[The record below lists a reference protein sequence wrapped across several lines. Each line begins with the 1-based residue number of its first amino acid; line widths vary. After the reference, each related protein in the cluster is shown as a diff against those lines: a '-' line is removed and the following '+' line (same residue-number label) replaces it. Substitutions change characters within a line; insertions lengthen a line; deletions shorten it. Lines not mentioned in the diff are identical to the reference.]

1 LIGIGWGISEA
12 TLEKRYRSLGVKT
25 VRQKNELHHTK
36 TAGSHLCLFFNLNFH
51 KSDDTCASDPRE
63 SALSCG
69 QNKTPTAFAI
79 GVSEFNLDD
88 DLLSHGET
96 PHYHR
101 RCIVSL
107 LSSGWDQV
115 VPMLYGRQEIRVP
128 NRGQLAPLQQN
139 GYVIASVFCEY
150 LELSVRFVFTHR
162 NLASFEFTNCLGV
175 IWSSLTGN

>member
-1 LIGIGWGISEA
+1 MPEPFP
-12 TLEKRYRSLGVKT
+12 
-25 VRQKNELHHTK
+25 
-36 TAGSHLCLFFNLNFH
+36 TA
-51 KSDDTCASDPRE
+51 
-63 SALSCG
+63 

-115 VPMLYGRQEIRVP
+115 VPMLYGRQEIRVLS
-128 NRGQLAPLQQN
+128 RGLLASLQQI
-139 GYVIASVFCEY
+139 GYVIEVGVLRDRTFGSFRLHTPQSDALSSSQIAWVLYGQASRAI
-150 LELSVRFVFTHR
+150 SI
-162 NLASFEFTNCLGV
+162 G
-175 IWSSLTGN
+175 

>member
-1 LIGIGWGISEA
+1 MIQAEETFLR
-12 TLEKRYRSLGVKT
+12 TKQNPY
-25 VRQKNELHHTK
+25 LHT
-36 TAGSHLCLFFNLNFH
+36 
-51 KSDDTCASDPRE
+51 
-63 SALSCG
+63 
-69 QNKTPTAFAI
+69 QI

-128 NRGQLAPLQQN
+128 NRLSTLQQI
-139 GYVIASVFCEY
+139 GYAIVSAVFVNAC
-150 LELSVRFVFTHR
+150 ELSVHCVFTHR
-162 NLASFEFTNCLGV
+162 NLVSFRISKLLGCYMV
-175 IWSSLTGN
+175 KPHGQLVLVSSTPHSAYTPNLSTS

>member
-1 LIGIGWGISEA
+1 MA
-12 TLEKRYRSLGVKT
+12 TVF
-25 VRQKNELHHTK
+25 
-36 TAGSHLCLFFNLNFH
+36 AGTGCRMTYQQRAIHPQTF
-51 KSDDTCASDPRE
+51 
-63 SALSCG
+63 SARK
-69 QNKTPTAFAI
+69 NKTPSALAD

-128 NRGQLAPLQQN
+128 SRGSCLASANRVCDQ
-139 GYVIASVFCEY
+139 VWSVSQTFGCCR
-150 LELSVRFVFTHR
+150 LHSHR
-162 NLASFEFTNCLGV
+162 NLAFRRKLLGCYMV
-175 IWSSLTGN
+175 KPHGQLVWVSSTPHSAYTPHLSTS